1 MNLDFY
7 TGQSRISFP
16 ACWKRVEAVLPIHL
30 TGRHASQC
38 GSIIADKAIR
48 YILGLG
54 SRRSSKDS
62 SGISAS
68 PPLPTEP
75 WIQV

>member
-16 ACWKRVEAVLPIHL
+16 ACWKRVEAVLPIYL

-38 GSIIADKAIR
+38 GSIADKAMR
-48 YILGLG
+48 YTLGLG

-68 PPLPTEP
+68 PSLPTEA